1 MAGSAAVRSGPSRRR
16 NETPRATDRE
26 RQGAYRRRFMSRS
39 LPPDRTG
46 QVIAGRYQIV
56 SLLGEGGQSAVY
68 RARDL
73 RAGDEVALKVLK
85 TGADK
90 ESTERMFREARA
102 MAQLQGTAAV
112 RVLDQGWT
120 DDGAMCLV
128 TELLDGQPLDDVLDA
143 REKSGGR
150 VDVGTVLRWMEPVVE
165 TLHSAHEHGIV
176 HRDLKPANIF
186 VVSDA
191 HGGGVR
197 LIDFGFAKFTR
208 LRGLTADDMIAGSPS
223 YIAPESW
230 QGKRDVVDHRID
242 VYSLGAVMFRCLAG
256 RPPFV
261 AKDLVVLL
269 REVTGGARPSLHALR
284 PDLPPEIDDW
294 VMLALAADPDQR
306 FQGVVALLRA
316 FRSAVQG

>member
-1 MAGSAAVRSGPSRRR
+1 
-16 NETPRATDRE
+16 
-26 RQGAYRRRFMSRS
+26 MSRS

-46 QVIAGRYQIV
+46 HVIGGRYQV
-56 SLLGEGGQSAVY
+56 QSLLGEGGQSSVY

-85 TGADK
+85 SGADADM
-90 ESTERMFREARA
+90 TERMFREARA

-128 TELLDGQPLDDVLDA
+128 TELLDGRPLDEVLEA
-143 REKSGGR
+143 REAAGTR
-150 VDVGTVLRWMEPVVE
+150 ADVATVLRLMEPVVQ
-165 TLHSAHEHGIV
+165 TLHAAHEIGIV

-186 VVSDA
+186 VLSEA
-191 HGGGVR
+191 RGGGVR
-197 LIDFGFAKFTR
+197 LIDFGFAKFQR

-230 QGKRDVVDHRID
+230 LGKREVVDHRID
-242 VYSLGAVMFRCLAG
+242 VYSLGAVIFRCLAG
-256 RPPFV
+256 RAPFV
-261 AKDLVVLL
+261 STELSTLL
-269 REVTGGARPSLHALR
+269 REVTSGARPSLHALR

-294 VMLALAADPDQR
+294 VRQALTIDPAQR
-306 FQGVVALLRA
+306 FQGVVALFRA
-316 FRSAVQG
+316 FQSASQRA

>member
-1 MAGSAAVRSGPSRRR
+1 
-16 NETPRATDRE
+16 
-26 RQGAYRRRFMSRS
+26 MSRS

-46 QVIAGRYQIV
+46 QIIGGRYQAL
-56 SLLGEGGQSAVY
+56 SLLGEGGQSSVY

-85 TGADK
+85 SGEDK

-120 DDGAMCLV
+120 DDGSMCLV
-128 TELLDGQPLDDVLDA
+128 TELLDGQPLDEVLEA
-143 REKSGGR
+143 REREGVR
-150 VDVGTVLRWMEPVVE
+150 ADVPMVLRLMDPVAQ
-165 TLHSAHEHGIV
+165 TLHAAHEIGIV

-186 VVSDA
+186 VLSDA
-191 HGGGVR
+191 CGGGVR

-230 QGKRDVVDHRID
+230 HGKRATVDHRID
-242 VYSLGAVMFRCLAG
+242 VYGLGAVIFRCLAG

-261 AKDLVVLL
+261 SSELGTLL

-294 VMLALAADPDQR
+294 VRQALAIDPAER

-316 FRSAVQG
+316 FRYATGSA